1 MELFVRNIDRVL
13 KLSEVLDEFTDELG
27 LSDRLVIADYITKAH
42 KSDFASEIDRPLN
55 DFNPNHYSRPVDR
68 VIGENDLKLAI
79 QENLCGDEESGVG
92 VSCSKKQFNEFCH
105 EMARRNTYV

>member
-1 MELFVRNIDRVL
+1 MELFVQNFDRIL

-55 DFNPNHYSRPVDR
+55 DFNPNHYSRPVDL
-68 VIGENDLKLAI
+68 VIGKDDLRLAI
-79 QENLCGDEESGVG
+79 QENFCGDEESSVG

-105 EMARRNTYV
+105 EMARRTYV